1 MHVSSI
7 IGKCIRVNFD
17 FYRLV
22 RRLHIIYYREI
33 EHPTALLLPSLLTK
47 FKKWNYTS
55 YNTTRSTEIWES
67 RFEYLEYEKAL
78 EAEHCILEIIEPPPE
93 KPGRKASKTPSRS
106 RKQFTTPMTPRL
118 AGPSTTPLKTPVRTL
133 PSVSLFSQLDSPVLI
148 NAEGLGNGSVAGEEP
163 EDDDEFVPEVKKE
176 ERVKECLE
184 KYIFPIWQE
193 HLVARA
199 ARELQDLPDRP
210 PGLQRFET
218 GTFFHTF
225 VHAKFISP
233 IRRLRI
239 HPHGLQSHEGPG
251 TSKGI

>member
-1 MHVSSI
+1 MCITHVSLI

-17 FYRLV
+17 FFRLV
-22 RRLHIIYYREI
+22 RRLHIIYYREL

-47 FKKWNYTS
+47 FKKWNYTP

-67 RFEYLEYEKAL
+67 RYEYLEYEKAL
-78 EAEHCILEIIEPPPE
+78 EAEHCILGIIDPPPE
-93 KPGRKASKTPSRS
+93 KPGRKATKTPSRS
-106 RKQFTTPMTPRL
+106 RNQFTTPMTPRL
-118 AGPSTTPLKTPVRTL
+118 AGPSTTPLKTPVQTL
-133 PSVSLFSQLDSPVLI
+133 RSVSLFSQLDSPTSI
-148 NAEGLGNGSVAGEEP
+148 NAEGLCNRSVAGGEP

-199 ARELQDLPDRP
+199 AKEFQDYADRP

-218 GTFFHTF
+218 GKFLHTF
-225 VHAKFISP
+225 VLAK
-233 IRRLRI
+233 LTA
-239 HPHGLQSHEGPG
+239 H
-251 TSKGI
+251 